1 MKLWSSY
8 LKELKL
14 SSKGFYFYVEIAMT
28 VILLIVLLFV
38 IPENYTGTQEEYL
51 TLDLPKSAE
60 EMFVSELEKED
71 KDGKAE
77 VIELKL
83 KKRVILADLYEWE
96 GQEVYIIEDE
106 KDMIDL
112 AEKDRPLIGAS
123 LSWNEESSSLKYDYY
138 IQGYESD
145 RLKNFYK
152 IINNKNID
160 QIVENSNAVEV
171 KSLETGYE
179 QLNTRQTALPAL
191 LTFNGS
197 LMGMFIM
204 AAYIFLDKGEGVI
217 KAYAVTASKI
227 WHYLLSK
234 ALTLITVTIIT
245 TMAIVIPVMGTQPA
259 YWAMLILLVTSA
271 FFSSSLGLLISSFF
285 DNMTKAFGVIYI
297 VMMIFML
304 PAIAYFIPSWN
315 PTWIQAIPVY
325 YLIMGFKETILV
337 NGDMIYVMFVS
348 LGFLL
353 GGVGLFLLA
362 NKKFKNSLA
371 F

>member
-152 IINNKNID
+152 IINNKNIN

-217 KAYAVTASKI
+217 KAYAVT
-227 WHYLLSK
+227 
-234 ALTLITVTIIT
+234 
-245 TMAIVIPVMGTQPA
+245 
-259 YWAMLILLVTSA
+259 
-271 FFSSSLGLLISSFF
+271 
-285 DNMTKAFGVIYI
+285 
-297 VMMIFML
+297 
-304 PAIAYFIPSWN
+304 
-315 PTWIQAIPVY
+315 
-325 YLIMGFKETILV
+325 
-337 NGDMIYVMFVS
+337 
-348 LGFLL
+348 
-353 GGVGLFLLA
+353 
-362 NKKFKNSLA
+362 
-371 F
+371 

>member
-1 MKLWSSY
+1 MKLWYSY

-14 SSKGFYFYVEIAMT
+14 SSKGFYFYIEVAMT
-28 VILLIVLLFV
+28 LIILVILLFV
-38 IPENYTGTQEEYL
+38 IPENYTSTQEEYL
-51 TLDLPKSAE
+51 TLDLPKSVE
-60 EMFVSELEKED
+60 EMFVGEIEKED
-71 KDGKAE
+71 SNGKAE
-77 VIELKL
+77 VVELEL
-83 KKRVILADLYEWE
+83 EDEVVVADLYEWD
-96 GQEVYIIEDE
+96 GQEVYIINDE
-106 KDMIDL
+106 NDMIAL
-112 AEKDRPLIGAS
+112 AEKDRPMFGAV

-145 RLKNFYK
+145 RIRNLYK

-160 QIVENSNAVEV
+160 QIVENADGLEV
-171 KSLETGYE
+171 RALETGYE
-179 QLNTRQTALPAL
+179 QLNTRQTVVPAL
-191 LTFNGS
+191 ITFNGS

-227 WHYLLSK
+227 WQYLMSK

-285 DNMTKAFGVIYI
+285 DDMSKAFGVIFV
-297 VMMIFML
+297 VMMLFML

-315 PTWIQAIPVY
+315 PTWIQTIPVY

-337 NGDMIYVMFVS
+337 NGDMTYVMLVA

-353 GGVGLFLLA
+353 GGAILFLLA
-362 NKKFKNSLA
+362 NKKFKKSLA